1 MKFIKFTH
9 LLQQKLRMGAASG
22 GQVLVSALTV
32 ALSMF
37 STQNAEAYD
46 WVTNVAGIGP
56 KETIDV
62 ANIPTTDKNLIKGL
76 APLDNDPDK
85 VVYLYEVH
93 AHMFVNA
100 TGHDGTGIGLSDVGA
115 PFAFRKNNSTLNI
128 ITNFINKPNDTKD
141 YSNILQYNL
150 ARHGNSLFMD
160 RSNDGSDLIRSW
172 SFTDANFKRGENASQ
187 VNNYFYLKG
196 SPYGDNIQSR
206 GVTYNS
212 SDEYYVVLKNF
223 NDNNIQSVIDD
234 KHSPFDIAKAD
245 KGVPENAAVFILVTR
260 QMLLEAFDKAAQYAT
275 NSNNIDATWLMK
287 DEDFYRTNAEH
298 LLSNKERAWKLQGE
312 LKELD
317 NTFWPIGGTGAS
329 SNQYIGIGETDA
341 WTDYNRYFVAKLP
354 NNKTGALT
362 QTVTL
367 PKAGWYSFS
376 VKGIGGSDDCL
387 FAHVVNDT
395 YPEGTLPTTIKDPS
409 AQYATKRLPANN
421 SYDNKE
427 SEADNLKY
435 QYDKGRDMAYFST
448 VDGVKYFYKVIEG
461 EDTTEVTGEGLSYG
475 VNNDLHNSL
484 NNAKIDGK
492 GEIINN
498 SNYSYVN
505 IGTEKTAN
513 FTVNVPEEGYYI
525 LSYYLNGGTANIY
538 ANGQTKEIKNE
549 KDRGQAA
556 LEFYLKNGNN
566 TFTIK
571 TTNGTI
577 QLDRIIVERGR
588 LLYTE
593 HHKIHEYMPAFN
605 NDKSALADG
614 NIYTIQNS
622 DFSVSTNDDP
632 NNIQIGL
639 PNNYKEIKD
648 DHILTTI
655 KNLGIG
661 TKHAIGQKDDK
672 GNIIDHNYIKEQKD
686 NELNLDISSLDMPER
701 KDIYRITVY
710 AYNNY
715 GQDRQVW
722 VGICNSGGTDYKPWY
737 NFNTFDPKINKN
749 ILTFKG
755 QTKTLQAQYFDT
767 ELDNQKYISFGCGN
781 GWAPD
786 IAYVTIQRL
795 SDVTFQEYESKDK
808 DTQEMKM
815 NYPTNRPAIKFEKDS
830 TKTFTVDD
838 AKNGSY
844 RLSLWYSSV
853 YPTDISIT
861 VNDKKVR
868 DLTLD
873 PSSKNNVDQANY
885 DNEIISAFTFIPLND
900 GKNDIKITNN
910 ENNIYLENIEINPG
924 INAEVEL
931 GRIFSKADTVNA
943 EVSIYVPGNNAK
955 VEFGVYKGNTEEP
968 VIIDHFRASYLG
980 GPKGLLL
987 QDSQSDWDYAGEGSI
1002 NEDDK
1007 AKYQWSQCQQQNNQ
1021 GKTRVLD
1028 NVPVYLQRD
1037 FGANEWSTIALP
1049 FNMNRAQLY
1058 EAFGETVRVG
1068 YLYDSPGKTLYF
1080 YIYDLND
1087 DSWAGDDKYVI
1098 EAGKPYFI
1106 KVTKP
1111 ANIMSSNA
1119 ELSALVSSYGTL
1131 EDGLKNDLLDIKNS
1145 MSDDD
1150 IKKLGIKYYVM
1161 HVNIG
1166 NQSSDLFTE
1175 NEETAVYPDSLRQ
1188 IKTDAYI
1195 TDGKG
1200 FEYSVQGHDGYKL
1213 KFVPVLYKT
1222 QIPDGVYTLSGGR
1235 FKFYIGGKQH
1245 LKGFRAYI
1253 EDTAPGYG
1261 PTTDSS
1267 TGSPTTAKPW
1277 YFENSTTGIVQIVEN
1292 ISEDDVKNLSPTHNK
1307 VYNLNGQQVNAN
1319 ELHRGIYIRNG
1330 RKFIVK

>member
-62 ANIPTTDKNLIKGL
+62 ANIPTTDKDLIKGL

-160 RSNDGSDLIRSW
+160 RSNDGYDLIRSW

-223 NDNNIQSVIDD
+223 NGDNIQSVIDD

-245 KGVPENAAVFILVTR
+245 SGVPENAAVFILVTR

-298 LLSNKERAWKLQGE
+298 LLSNKERAWKLQGD
-312 LKELD
+312 LKEFD

-354 NNKTGALT
+354 NKKTGALT

-427 SEADNLKY
+427 SEAGNNLKY
-435 QYDKGRDMAYFST
+435 QYDQDRDMAYFST

-484 NNAKIDGK
+484 NIAKIDGNGK
-492 GEIINN
+492 IIN
-498 SNYSYVN
+498 NYSYVN
-505 IGTEKTAN
+505 IGTEKTAK
-513 FTVNVPEEGYYI
+513 FTVDVPEEGYYI

-538 ANGQTKEIKNE
+538 ANGQTKEIQNGN
-549 KDRGQAA
+549 RTGQAA

-593 HHKIHEYMPAFN
+593 HHKIHEYMPTFN
-605 NDKSALADG
+605 EKKDTLSA
-614 NIYTIQNS
+614 NSKYTIQEGNY
-622 DFSVSTNDDP
+622 SVSQNDSI
-632 NNIQIGL
+632 NKIEIGTAHDIA
-639 PNNYKEIKD
+639 NS
-648 DHILTTI
+648 LTTI

-661 TKHAIGQKDDK
+661 TKHAIGQKDEDKTIDLAYIKDK
-672 GNIIDHNYIKEQKD
+672 GYTD

-710 AYNNY
+710 AYNKYN
-715 GQDRQVW
+715 QDRQVW
-722 VGICNSGGTDYKPWY
+722 VGICNSNGTDYKPWY
-737 NFNTFDPKINKN
+737 KYDTFDTEINKN

-755 QTKTLQAQYFDT
+755 QTGTLQAQYFDT

-795 SDVTFQEYESKDK
+795 SDVINTI
-808 DTQEMKM
+808 
-815 NYPTNRPAIKFEKDS
+815 TNRPEIKFEKGK

-844 RLSLWYSSV
+844 RLSLWYSSFH
-853 YPTDISIT
+853 PTDISIK
-861 VNDKKVR
+861 VNDTKR
-868 DLTLD
+868 NLTLD
-873 PSSKNNVDQANY
+873 PSAKDGNEEEGIYN
-885 DNEIISAFTFIPLND
+885 NEIISAFTFIPLQEGSNV
-900 GKNDIKITNN
+900 IEITNN
-910 ENNIYLENIEINPG
+910 ENGNDIALENIEINPG

-931 GRIFSKADTVNA
+931 GRIFSKADNENA
-943 EVSIYVPGNNAK
+943 EVSIYVPENNAK
-955 VEFGVYKGNTEEP
+955 VEFGVYKGNTEKP

-987 QDSQSDWDYAGEGSI
+987 QDSQIDWDYAGEGSI

-1119 ELSALVSSYGTL
+1119 ELSVLVSSYGTL
-1131 EDGLKNDLLDIKNS
+1131 EDGLKNDLLNIKNS

-1166 NQSSDLFTE
+1166 NQSSDIFTE

>member
-1 MKFIKFTH
+1 
-9 LLQQKLRMGAASG
+9 
-22 GQVLVSALTV
+22 
-32 ALSMF
+32 
-37 STQNAEAYD
+37 
-46 WVTNVAGIGP
+46 
-56 KETIDV
+56 
-62 ANIPTTDKNLIKGL
+62 
-76 APLDNDPDK
+76 
-85 VVYLYEVH
+85 
-93 AHMFVNA
+93 
-100 TGHDGTGIGLSDVGA
+100 
-115 PFAFRKNNSTLNI
+115 
-128 ITNFINKPNDTKD
+128 
-141 YSNILQYNL
+141 
-150 ARHGNSLFMD
+150 
-160 RSNDGSDLIRSW
+160 
-172 SFTDANFKRGENASQ
+172 
-187 VNNYFYLKG
+187 
-196 SPYGDNIQSR
+196 
-206 GVTYNS
+206 
-212 SDEYYVVLKNF
+212 
-223 NDNNIQSVIDD
+223 
-234 KHSPFDIAKAD
+234 
-245 KGVPENAAVFILVTR
+245 
-260 QMLLEAFDKAAQYAT
+260 
-275 NSNNIDATWLMK
+275 
-287 DEDFYRTNAEH
+287 
-298 LLSNKERAWKLQGE
+298 
-312 LKELD
+312 
-317 NTFWPIGGTGAS
+317 
-329 SNQYIGIGETDA
+329 
-341 WTDYNRYFVAKLP
+341 
-354 NNKTGALT
+354 
-362 QTVTL
+362 
-367 PKAGWYSFS
+367 
-376 VKGIGGSDDCL
+376 
-387 FAHVVNDT
+387 
-395 YPEGTLPTTIKDPS
+395 
-409 AQYATKRLPANN
+409 
-421 SYDNKE
+421 
-427 SEADNLKY
+427 
-435 QYDKGRDMAYFST
+435 MAYFST

-461 EDTTEVTGEGLSYG
+461 EDTTEVTGNGLSYG

-484 NNAKIDGK
+484 NIAKIDGNGK
-492 GEIINN
+492 IIN
-498 SNYSYVN
+498 NYSYVN
-505 IGTEKTAN
+505 IGTEKTAS

-538 ANGQTKEIKNE
+538 ANGQTKEIQNGN
-549 KDRGQAA
+549 RTGQAA

-593 HHKIHEYMPAFN
+593 HHKIHEYMPTFN
-605 NDKSALADG
+605 NDKNALADS
-614 NIYTIQNS
+614 IYTIQEGKY
-622 DFSVSTNDDP
+622 SVSQNDSI
-632 NNIQIGL
+632 NKIEIGTAHDIA
-639 PNNYKEIKD
+639 NS
-648 DHILTTI
+648 LTTI

-661 TKHAIGQKDDK
+661 TKHAIGQKDEDKTIDLAYIKDK
-672 GNIIDHNYIKEQKD
+672 GYTD
-686 NELNLDISSLDMPER
+686 NELNLDISSQDMP
-701 KDIYRITVY
+701 KGIYRITVY
-710 AYNNY
+710 AYNKYN
-715 GQDRQVW
+715 QDRQVW
-722 VGICNSGGTDYKPWY
+722 VGICNSNGTDYKPWY
-737 NFNTFDPKINKN
+737 KYGTFDTEINKN

-755 QTKTLQAQYFDT
+755 QTGTLQAQYFDT

-795 SDVTFQEYESKDK
+795 SDVINTI
-808 DTQEMKM
+808 
-815 NYPTNRPAIKFEKDS
+815 TNRPEIKFEKGK

-861 VNDKKVR
+861 VNGTKR
-868 DLTLD
+868 ELTLD
-873 PSSKNNVDQANY
+873 PSTKDGGIN
-885 DNEIISAFTFIPLND
+885 DNEIISAFTFIPLQEGSNV
-900 GKNDIKITNN
+900 IEITNN
-910 ENNIYLENIEINPG
+910 ENGNDIALENIEINPG

-931 GRIFSKADTVNA
+931 GRIFSKADNENA
-943 EVSIYVPGNNAK
+943 EVSIYVPENNAK
-955 VEFGVYKGNTEEP
+955 VEFGVYKGNTEAP

-987 QDSQSDWDYAGEGSI
+987 QDSKDNWDYAGEGLI

-1037 FGANEWSTIALP
+1037 FGTNEWSTIALP

-1119 ELSALVSSYGTL
+1119 ELSALVSSYGNIDNNKGFGNTL
-1131 EDGLKNDLLDIKNS
+1131 LGIEPN

-1150 IKKLGIKYYVM
+1150 IKELGIKYYVM

>member
-62 ANIPTTDKNLIKGL
+62 ANIPTTDKDLIKGL

-354 NNKTGALT
+354 NKKTGALT

-376 VKGIGGSDDCL
+376 VKGIGGSDNDCL

-427 SEADNLKY
+427 SEANNLKY

-484 NNAKIDGK
+484 NNA
-492 GEIINN
+492 N
-498 SNYSYVN
+498 SHVN

-538 ANGQTKEIKNE
+538 ANGQTKEIQNGN
-549 KDRGQAA
+549 RTGQAA

-588 LLYTE
+588 LLYTK
-593 HHKIHEYMPAFN
+593 HHEIHEYMPTFN
-605 NDKSALADG
+605 EKKDTLSA
-614 NIYTIQNS
+614 NSKYTIQEGNY
-622 DFSVSTNDDP
+622 SVSQNDSI
-632 NNIQIGL
+632 NKIEIGTAHDIA
-639 PNNYKEIKD
+639 NS
-648 DHILTTI
+648 LTTI

-661 TKHAIGQKDDK
+661 TKHAIGQKDEDKTIDLAYIKDK
-672 GNIIDHNYIKEQKD
+672 GYTD
-686 NELNLDISSLDMPER
+686 NELNLDISSQDMP
-701 KDIYRITVY
+701 KGIYRITVY
-710 AYNNY
+710 AYNKYN
-715 GQDRQVW
+715 QDRQVW
-722 VGICNSGGTDYKPWY
+722 VGICNSKDTDYKPWY
-737 NFNTFDPKINKN
+737 KYGTFDTEINKN

-755 QTKTLQAQYFDT
+755 QTGTLQAQYFDT

-795 SDVTFQEYESKDK
+795 SDVINTI
-808 DTQEMKM
+808 
-815 NYPTNRPAIKFEKDS
+815 TNRPEIKFEKGK

-844 RLSLWYSSV
+844 RLSLWYSSF
-853 YPTDISIT
+853 YPTDISIK
-861 VNDKKVR
+861 VNDTKR
-868 DLTLD
+868 NLTLD
-873 PSSKNNVDQANY
+873 PSAKDGNEEEGIYN
-885 DNEIISAFTFIPLND
+885 NEIISAFTFIPLQEGSNV
-900 GKNDIKITNN
+900 IEITNN
-910 ENNIYLENIEINPG
+910 ENGNDIALENIEINPG

-943 EVSIYVPGNNAK
+943 EVSIYVPENNAK

-987 QDSQSDWDYAGEGSI
+987 QDSKDNWDYAGEGSI

-1068 YLYDSPGKTLYF
+1068 YLYDSLDKTLYF
-1080 YIYDLND
+1080 HIYDLND
-1087 DSWAGDDKYVI
+1087 DSKWAGDDKYVI

-1119 ELSALVSSYGTL
+1119 ELSVLVSSYGNIDNNEGFGNTL
-1131 EDGLKNDLLDIKNS
+1131 LGIDPN

-1166 NQSSDLFTE
+1166 NQSSDIFME
-1175 NEETAVYPDSLRQ
+1175 NKETAVDPKNLRE

-1213 KFVPVLYKT
+1213 KFVPVLYRT

-1235 FKFYIGGKQH
+1235 FKFYTGGTQR

>member
-62 ANIPTTDKNLIKGL
+62 ANIPTTDKDLIKGL

-461 EDTTEVTGEGLSYG
+461 EDTTEVTGNGLSYG

-484 NNAKIDGK
+484 NNAKIDGN

-498 SNYSYVN
+498 NYSYVN
-505 IGTEKTAN
+505 IGTEKTAS

-538 ANGQTKEIKNE
+538 ANGQTKEIQNGN
-549 KDRGQAA
+549 RTGQAA

-593 HHKIHEYMPAFN
+593 HHKIHEYMPTFN
-605 NDKSALADG
+605 EKKDTLSA
-614 NIYTIQNS
+614 NSKYTIQEGKYSISENGEKNHIEIGS
-622 DFSVSTNDDP
+622 A
-632 NNIQIGL
+632 NNID
-639 PNNYKEIKD
+639 NS
-648 DHILTTI
+648 LTTI

-661 TKHAIGQKDDK
+661 TKNAIKNKKDFDE
-672 GNIIDHNYIKEQKD
+672 IKKNSKDSID
-686 NELNLDISSLDMPER
+686 NELNLDISSQDMP
-701 KDIYRITVY
+701 KGIYRITVY
-710 AYNNY
+710 AYNKYN
-715 GQDRQVW
+715 QDRQVW
-722 VGICNSGGTDYKPWY
+722 VGICNSNGTDYKPWY
-737 NFNTFDPKINKN
+737 KYDTFDTEINKN

-755 QTKTLQAQYFDT
+755 QTGTLQAQYFDT

-795 SDVTFQEYESKDK
+795 SDVINTI
-808 DTQEMKM
+808 
-815 NYPTNRPAIKFEKDS
+815 TNRPEIKFEKGK

-861 VNDKKVR
+861 VNGTKR
-868 DLTLD
+868 ELTLD
-873 PSSKNNVDQANY
+873 PSTKDGGIN
-885 DNEIISAFTFIPLND
+885 DNEIISAFTFIPLQEGSNV
-900 GKNDIKITNN
+900 IEITNN
-910 ENNIYLENIEINPG
+910 ENGNDIALENIEINPG

-931 GRIFSKADTVNA
+931 GRIFSKADNENA
-943 EVSIYVPGNNAK
+943 EVSIYVSENNAK
-955 VEFGVYKGNTEEP
+955 VEFGVYKGNTEDP

>member
-62 ANIPTTDKNLIKGL
+62 ANIPTTDKDLIKGL

-115 PFAFRKNNSTLNI
+115 PFAFRKNNSTLDI
-128 ITNFINKPNDTKD
+128 ITNFINKPNDTQN
-141 YSNILQYNL
+141 YSNKLQYNL

-160 RSNDGSDLIRSW
+160 RSDDGSDLIRSW
-172 SFTDANFKRGENASQ
+172 SFTDANGERDSL

-196 SPYGDNIQSR
+196 SPYGNNITSR

-212 SDEYYVVLKNF
+212 TDEYYVVLKNF
-223 NDNNIQSVIDD
+223 NDSANIQSVIDD

-298 LLSNKERAWKLQGE
+298 LLSNKGRAWKLQGE

-354 NNKTGALT
+354 HNKTGALT

-376 VKGIGGSDDCL
+376 VKGIGGSDDDCL

-484 NNAKIDGK
+484 NNA
-492 GEIINN
+492 N
-498 SNYSYVN
+498 SHVN

-605 NDKSALADG
+605 EKKDALADG
-614 NIYTIQNS
+614 IYTIQEGKY
-622 DFSVSTNDDP
+622 SVSQNDSI
-632 NNIQIGL
+632 NHIKIGSAHDIA
-639 PNNYKEIKD
+639 NS
-648 DHILTTI
+648 LTTI

-661 TKHAIGQKDDK
+661 TKNAIKNKKDFDE
-672 GNIIDHNYIKEQKD
+672 IKVNPNSKDTID

-722 VGICNSGGTDYKPWY
+722 VGICNSNDADYKPWY
-737 NFNTFDPKINKN
+737 KYGTFDTKINKN

-755 QTKTLQAQYFDT
+755 KTDTLQAQYFDT
-767 ELDNQKYISFGCGN
+767 ELGNQKYISFGCGN

-808 DTQEMKM
+808 DTQEKKM

-873 PSSKNNVDQANY
+873 PSSKNNGDQANY
-885 DNEIISAFTFIPLND
+885 DNEIISAFTFIPLQEGSNV
-900 GKNDIKITNN
+900 IEITNN

-931 GRIFSKADTVNA
+931 GRIFSKADNENA
-943 EVSIYVPGNNAK
+943 EVSIYVPENDAK

-980 GPKGLLL
+980 DLKGLLL
-987 QDSQSDWDYAGEGSI
+987 KDSKSDWDYAGETLII

-1007 AKYQWSQCQQQNNQ
+1007 ATYQWSQCQQQNNQ
-1021 GKTRVLD
+1021 DKTGVLN
-1028 NVPVYLQRD
+1028 NVPVYLERD

-1068 YLYDSPGKTLYF
+1068 YLYKSTGKTLYF

-1119 ELSALVSSYGTL
+1119 ELSVLVSSYGNIDNNEGFGNTL
-1131 EDGLKNDLLDIKNS
+1131 LGINPD

-1166 NQSSDLFTE
+1166 NQSSDFFME
-1175 NEETAVYPDSLRQ
+1175 NKETAVNPDSLRK

-1235 FKFYIGGKQH
+1235 FKFYTGGKQH

>member
-62 ANIPTTDKNLIKGL
+62 ANIPTTDKDLIKGL
-76 APLDNDPDK
+76 APLDNEPDK

-115 PFAFRKNNSTLNI
+115 PFAFRKNKNNSTLDI

-141 YSNILQYNL
+141 YSNKLQYNL

-172 SFTDANFKRGENASQ
+172 SFTDANGKRDSL

-196 SPYGDNIQSR
+196 SPYGNNITSR

-223 NDNNIQSVIDD
+223 NGDNIQSVIDD
-234 KHSPFDIAKAD
+234 KHSPFDIAKAEAD

-298 LLSNKERAWKLQGE
+298 LLSNKGRAWKLQGE

-354 NNKTGALT
+354 NKKTGALT

-461 EDTTEVTGEGLSYG
+461 EDTTEVTGNGLSYG

-484 NNAKIDGK
+484 NIAKIDGK
-492 GEIINN
+492 GEIIDN

-505 IGTEKTAN
+505 IGTEKTAS

-538 ANGQTKEIKNE
+538 ANGQTKEIKN
-549 KDRGQAA
+549 KNGMGQAA
-556 LEFYLKNGNN
+556 LEFYLKNGDN

-571 TTNGTI
+571 TTDGTI

-614 NIYTIQNS
+614 IYTIQEGNY
-622 DFSVSTNDDP
+622 SVSQNDSI
-632 NNIQIGL
+632 NKIEIGTAHDIA
-639 PNNYKEIKD
+639 NS
-648 DHILTTI
+648 LTTI

-661 TKHAIGQKDDK
+661 TKHAIGQKDGDKTIDLAYIKDK
-672 GNIIDHNYIKEQKD
+672 GYTD
-686 NELNLDISSLDMPER
+686 NELNLDISSQDMP
-701 KDIYRITVY
+701 KGIYRITVY
-710 AYNNY
+710 AYNKYN
-715 GQDRQVW
+715 QDRQVW
-722 VGICNSGGTDYKPWY
+722 VGICNSNDTDYKPWY
-737 NFNTFDPKINKN
+737 KYGTFDTEINKN

-755 QTKTLQAQYFDT
+755 QTGTLQAQYFDT
-767 ELDNQKYISFGCGN
+767 ELDKQKHISFGCGN

-795 SDVTFQEYESKDK
+795 SDVINTI
-808 DTQEMKM
+808 
-815 NYPTNRPAIKFEKDS
+815 TNRPEIKFEKDS

-873 PSSKNNVDQANY
+873 PSSKNNGDQANY
-885 DNEIISAFTFIPLND
+885 DNEIISAFTFIPLQEGSNV
-900 GKNDIKITNN
+900 IEITNN

-931 GRIFSKADTVNA
+931 GRIFSKADNENA
-943 EVSIYVPGNNAK
+943 EVSIYVSENNAK
-955 VEFGVYKGNTEEP
+955 VEFGVYKGNTEKP

-987 QDSQSDWDYAGEGSI
+987 QDSQNGWDYAGEGSI
-1002 NEDDK
+1002 NEDDEDDK
-1007 AKYQWSQCQQQNNQ
+1007 ATYQYQWSLCQQQNNQ

-1111 ANIMSSNA
+1111 ANIMSSIA
-1119 ELSALVSSYGTL
+1119 ELNALVSSYGTL
-1131 EDGLKNDLLDIKNS
+1131 EKGFGNKLLKIENAKLDEDVKN
-1145 MSDDD
+1145 
-1150 IKKLGIKYYVM
+1150 KNIKYYVM

-1166 NQSSDLFTE
+1166 NQSSDIFME
-1175 NEETAVYPDSLRQ
+1175 NEETAVYPDSLRK

-1200 FEYSVQGHDGYKL
+1200 FEYSVQGHDDEYGL
-1213 KFVPVLYKT
+1213 KFVPVLYRT
-1222 QIPDGVYTLSGGR
+1222 QIPDGVYTLNGGR

>member
-196 SPYGDNIQSR
+196 SPYGDDIKSR

-298 LLSNKERAWKLQGE
+298 LLSYKERAWKLQGE

-427 SEADNLKY
+427 SEAGNNLKY
-435 QYDKGRDMAYFST
+435 QYDQDRDMAYFST

-461 EDTTEVTGEGLSYG
+461 EDTTEVTGNGLSYG

-484 NNAKIDGK
+484 NIAKIDGN

-505 IGTEKTAN
+505 IGTEKTAS

-538 ANGQTKEIKNE
+538 ANGQTKEIQNGN
-549 KDRGQAA
+549 RTGQAA

-588 LLYTE
+588 LLYANDNPLYE
-593 HHKIHEYMPAFN
+593 LKPAFN
-605 NDKSALADG
+605 EANNALAAG
-614 NIYTIQNS
+614 KYTIQEGNY
-622 DFSVSTNDDP
+622 SVSQNDSI
-632 NNIQIGL
+632 NKIEIGTAHNIANSL
-639 PNNYKEIKD
+639 P
-648 DHILTTI
+648 TI

-661 TKHAIGQKDDK
+661 SKHAIGQTDK
-672 GNIIDHNYIKEQKD
+672 GNIIDLAYIKDKKYTD
-686 NELNLDISSLDMPER
+686 NELNLDISSQDMP
-701 KDIYRITVY
+701 KGIYRITVY

-715 GQDRQVW
+715 NQDRQVW
-722 VGICNSGGTDYKPWY
+722 VGICNSNGTDYKPWY
-737 NFNTFDPKINKN
+737 KYGTFDTEINKN

-755 QTKTLQAQYFDT
+755 QTGTLQAQYFDT

-795 SDVTFQEYESKDK
+795 SDVINTI
-808 DTQEMKM
+808 
-815 NYPTNRPAIKFEKDS
+815 TNRPEIKFEKGK

-844 RLSLWYSSV
+844 RLSLWYSSFH
-853 YPTDISIT
+853 PTDISIK
-861 VNDKKVR
+861 VNDTKR
-868 DLTLD
+868 NLTLD
-873 PSSKNNVDQANY
+873 PSAKDGNEEEGIYN
-885 DNEIISAFTFIPLND
+885 NEIISAFTFIPLKEGSNV
-900 GKNDIKITNN
+900 IEITNN
-910 ENNIYLENIEINPG
+910 ENGNDIALENIEINPG

-943 EVSIYVPGNNAK
+943 EVSIYVPENNAK

-987 QDSQSDWDYAGEGSI
+987 QDSQIDWNYAGETLN

-1111 ANIMSSNA
+1111 ANIMSSIA
-1119 ELSALVSSYGTL
+1119 ELNALVSSYGTL
-1131 EDGLKNDLLDIKNS
+1131 EDGFGNDLLEIKNAKF
-1145 MSDDD
+1145 DEDV
-1150 IKKLGIKYYVM
+1150 KNKNIKYYVM

-1166 NQSSDLFTE
+1166 NQSSDIFME
-1175 NEETAVYPDSLRQ
+1175 NEETAVNPDSLRK

-1213 KFVPVLYKT
+1213 KFVPVLYRT